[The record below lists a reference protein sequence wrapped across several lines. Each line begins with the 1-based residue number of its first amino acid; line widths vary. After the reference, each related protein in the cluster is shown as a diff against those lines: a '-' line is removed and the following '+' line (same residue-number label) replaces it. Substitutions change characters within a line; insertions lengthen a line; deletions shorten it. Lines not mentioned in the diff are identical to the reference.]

1 MSSFGWSN
9 RRTCGGRK
17 RVDENRQ
24 RAWQRA
30 DVGGASVDAVDCIR
44 PAAISSRFRLLQFS
58 ASPIHDCGAAAIRAG
73 LEEPVS
79 RNTKTP
85 QGRAGAPA
93 NWGRIE
99 RRASVRA
106 AVRRG
111 LAMGRLVGRRLARR
125 RVVVAAMCERR
136 RRYDRRE
143 AATDQKCDELRA
155 HPSLH
160 WSRSTERNLAKSEP
174 GASAQSWPIL
184 HPRLSARQAA
194 ATTAVLAR
202 PGAAGTD

>member
-1 MSSFGWSN
+1 MQLIAYVRRRSPPGSACCNSPLARSTTAARLPFAPDSKN
-9 RRTCGGRK
+9 RSPETR
-17 RVDENRQ
+17 
-24 RAWQRA
+24 
-30 DVGGASVDAVDCIR
+30 R
-44 PAAISSRFRLLQFS
+44 PR
-58 ASPIHDCGAAAIRAG
+58 RAG
-73 LEEPVS
+73 PV
-79 RNTKTP
+79 P
-85 QGRAGAPA
+85 PA
-93 NWGRIE
+93 NRGRIE